1 MNGGFSLK
9 NFKLISLLVFILI
22 ITGTLFSSAEID
34 CENVPDSS
42 GPVPEDLIEL
52 CGNPEAAQGVVSLSL
67 GASEAFGWEAVAVT
81 LDSLFLDAPEIL
93 TEIGP
98 LTSPSSEFIGGCEFD
113 NSGNFDEIYCISQI
127 GEFFTSN
134 TTTGARTDIGTA
146 AQFNGELFS
155 GLATDPTSGIMYAC
169 SDNLDLDTSS
179 IFTLDLAT
187 GAATRIGAVTNSS
200 GGIISCAFDNFGQ
213 MYGLDI
219 TDETLIRIDKATGAG
234 TVLGV
239 LDFNANFGQGMDF
252 NEIDNTCYLFAFNN
266 DTFQAELRTCNTND
280 GSTSLIGVLGST
292 TPGGLRQISG
302 AGITET
308 FTLSPIIPG
317 YQSSLNM
324 MTANTATAQG
334 PVAFIWGFMPGS
346 TVIGGPR
353 CNGTILGL
361 NDPRLLKIIN
371 AGLDETAELIFYIPL
386 NPIYQMPVLTQALD
400 IDTCRITDVIT
411 NIILNN

>member
-1 MNGGFSLK
+1 MSRGFSSPK
-9 NFKLISLLVFILI
+9 SFKLIGVLVFIITISGTI
-22 ITGTLFSSAEID
+22 ISFADID

-42 GPVPEDLIEL
+42 GPVPKDLVEFCL
-52 CGNPEAAQGVVSLSL
+52 GQEVEERAVSQIVS
-67 GASEAFGWEAVAVT
+67 SSMAFGWEAVAET

-93 TEIGP
+93 TEVDP
-98 LTSPSSEFIGGCEFD
+98 LMSPTNEFIGGCEFD

-146 AQFNGELFS
+146 VQFNGEFFS

-169 SDNLDLDTSS
+169 SDNLTLDTSS
-179 IFTLDLAT
+179 IFTIDLDT

-219 TDETLIRIDKATGAG
+219 TDETLLRIDKTTGAG
-234 TVLGV
+234 TLIGPI
-239 LDFNANFGQGMDF
+239 DFNANFGQGMDF
-252 NEIDNTCYLFAFNN
+252 NEVDNTCYLFAFNN

-308 FTLSPIIPG
+308 FTVSPIYPAV
-317 YQSSLNM
+317 QSNVNRMSVK
-324 MTANTATAQG
+324 TASAGG
-334 PVAFIWGFMPGS
+334 PVAFICGFMPGS
-346 TVIGGPR
+346 TVIGGPT
-353 CNGTILGL
+353 CNGITLGL
-361 NDPRLLKIIN
+361 NDPRIIKIIN
-371 AGLDETAELIFYIPL
+371 AEPDETAKLFSIFL
-386 NPIYQMPVLTQALD
+386 
-400 IDTCRITDVIT
+400 
-411 NIILNN
+411 